1 MIFGY
6 STLGFGSGGRAYD
19 QDAILHFKRMQSS
32 NLSLLD
38 AINTLIVTLKFYGI
52 WTLLDCIAVVCDN
65 ENDSLLNLKG
75 ATYDATNVNGAVFTV
90 DRGFDPILVGTDGSN
105 PGYINTNLIVNGTT
119 LASDHDNSQFIY
131 QRTTNST
138 NNSYLMGVVNSN
150 PFALIYNGGNTPDNI
165 GFFSN
170 LWGTPNIDY
179 DAAVGFIGGSRRPT
193 ADYTTAG
200 DADIRVNGSVVN
212 SSNSYTNVPIDAYP
226 IFVGAGNNLGSPNS
240 VAVGHQLAAWGIG
253 AGLSTI
259 QHANLEAAIQT
270 YMAARGAAV

>member
-1 MIFGY
+1 MFGY
-6 STLGFGSGGRAYD
+6 SVLGFGAGGKAYD
-19 QDAILHFKRMQSS
+19 PDAVLHFARMSS
-32 NLSLLD
+32 NNAALLD
-38 AINTLIVTLKFYGI
+38 AINTLIITLKFYGI
-52 WTLLDCIAVVCDN
+52 WYLLDCIAIVCDN

-75 ATYDATNVNGAVFTV
+75 ATYDATNVNGAVFTI
-90 DRGFDPILVGTDGSN
+90 DQGFNPVLVGTDGSN

-170 LWGTPNIDY
+170 LWGAPNMNY
-179 DAAVGFIGGSRRPT
+179 DAAVGFIGGTRRPT
-193 ADYTTAG
+193 ADYTLAG
-200 DADIRVNGSVVN
+200 DADIRVKGSVAN
-212 SSNSYTNVPIDAYP
+212 SNNPDVNVPIDAYP
-226 IFVGAGNNLGSPNS
+226 IFVGAGNNLGSPIS

-253 AGLSTI
+253 AGLSAV
-259 QHANLEAAIQT
+259 QHAALDAAIQT
-270 YMAARGAAV
+270 YMTARGAAV